1 MRLIALSRVC
11 VLYCLSQ
18 QLKTSKSLPTKC
30 RVVEVFP
37 GSPADQ
43 YGVRAGDLL
52 VRINDQEIRFL
63 TKEGVGELL
72 KYCSES
78 VQATVAIIREDGGK
92 MTMNK
97 VELTNEE
104 GKKSKVRF
112 QSSEESDPKAA
123 ATTTAPEVAAQRTP
137 VPAVTNYITDVRFTD
152 SLIAKAPKVRAVVHV
167 YADIICK
174 HTFSTEM

>member
-1 MRLIALSRVC
+1 MRLFYHGGCSVLSLSR
-11 VLYCLSQ
+11 

-43 YGVRAGDLL
+43 YGVRPGDFL

-78 VQATVAIIREDGGK
+78 VQATVAIIRGDGGK

-97 VELTNEE
+97 VEPTNEE

-112 QSSEESDPKAA
+112 QSSEQSDPKA
-123 ATTTAPEVAAQRTP
+123 TSTSTAPEVPVQRTP
-137 VPAVTNYITDVRFTD
+137 VPAVINYITDVRFTD
-152 SLIAKAPKVRAVVHV
+152 SLIAKVPKVRAVSMYVWILS
-167 YADIICK
+167 ASIP
-174 HTFSTEM
+174 SLMR